1 MSLAA
6 SCSFVPPFLPPSLRH
21 GVHRFPI
28 RRIATLKLSTAKATA
43 ISGMEMAKP
52 TPKTNFDTYGKG
64 SESSPSVLGRPRM
77 GIVNMAAIKERG
89 RKTTVT
95 IVKTMIV

>member
-6 SCSFVPPFLPPSLRH
+6 SWSLVPSFLPPSPRH
-21 GVHRFPI
+21 GVHRFAI
-28 RRIATLKLSTAKATA
+28 RRIATFKLSTAKATA
-43 ISGMEMAKP
+43 IRGMEMAKP
-52 TPKTNFDTYGKG
+52 TPKTNFETYGSG
-64 SESSPSVLGRPRM
+64 SESSPSVLGRPRI

-89 RKTTVT
+89 RNTTVT